1 MAEWELSKENIQP
14 LRQGRKVSAMLDP
27 ASDAKKI
34 SEEKQWEFSQ
44 LFQNQFML
52 PNANT
57 IQTLQYTCYT
67 INLIYLFRSF
77 SFA

>member
-1 MAEWELSKENIQP
+1 METAKKMAEWELSKENIQP

-34 SEEKQWEFSQ
+34 SEEKQWEFSK

-52 PNANT
+52 ANANT
-57 IQTLQYTCYT
+57 MYVLH
-67 INLIYLFRSF
+67 NKFD
-77 SFA
+77 

>member
-34 SEEKQWEFSQ
+34 TEEKQWEFSQ
-44 LFQNQFML
+44 LFQNEFKL
-52 PNANT
+52 TNANK
-57 IQTLQYTCYT
+57 ID
-67 INLIYLFRSF
+67 YLVKSF
-77 SFA
+77 TFVLLFAKL

>member
-34 SEEKQWEFSQ
+34 TEEKQWEFSKS
-44 LFQNQFML
+44 FKNQFML

-57 IQTLQYTCYT
+57 IYVLHKKF
-67 INLIYLFRSF
+67 NLYN
-77 SFA
+77 